1 MTTPLSDF
9 HPTELAAIYLRPLC
23 GAVAVARPA
32 ARIGGA
38 WAGFD
43 QVEVVARDGKN
54 TITGRGSLDDLAAW
68 AAGLARF
75 HQARIDCLLARL
87 TDQRPTFAGLCLDEP
102 RIMGVLNV
110 TPDSFSDGGDYAT
123 TEAAIARGH
132 EHSRAGVAIL
142 DIGGES
148 TRPGSDPVAAA
159 EEGRRVLPV
168 IEALAAA
175 RSGPVISIDSR
186 KAQVMEQAVAA
197 GASIINDISAL
208 AGDHRALA
216 VAADL
221 GVGVILT
228 HCQGAPKTMQAAP
241 AYDHPPLEIF
251 DYLEGRVEACE
262 AAGIAR
268 ARIAVDPGIGFGKS
282 LEHNLAIL
290 SHLSL
295 FHGLGCAVLIG
306 ASRKAFIGHITGE
319 ERPKARLPG
328 SIAATVAGLNQG
340 VQMIR
345 AHDSAETRQAVEVW
359 RAIHAGGGGA

>member
-1 MTTPLSDF
+1 MTTPLSDL

-68 AAGLARF
+68 TAGLARV

-87 TDQRPTFAGLCLDEP
+87 TDQRPTFAGLRFDEP

-123 TEAAIARGH
+123 PEAAIARGY

-148 TRPGSDPVAAA
+148 TRPGSNPMAAA

-175 RSGPVISIDSR
+175 GSGPVISIDSR
-186 KAQVMEQAVAA
+186 KAEVMEQAVAA

-208 AGDHRALA
+208 AGDDSALA

-221 GVGVILT
+221 GVGVILM
-228 HCQGAPKTMQAAP
+228 HCQGEPKTMQTAP
-241 AYDHPPLEIF
+241 VYDHPPAEIF
-251 DYLEGRVEACE
+251 DYLEGRIEACE

-306 ASRKAFIGHITGE
+306 ASRKTFIGHITGE

-345 AHDSAETRQAVEVW
+345 AHDTAETRQAMEVW

>member
-1 MTTPLSDF
+1 MTTPLSDL
-9 HPTELAAIYLRPLC
+9 HPTDRTALYLRPLC
-23 GAVAVARPA
+23 GAVALARPA

-43 QVEVVARDGKN
+43 QIEVVARDGCHSV
-54 TITGRGSLDDLAAW
+54 TGRGSLDDLAAW
-68 AAGLARF
+68 AAGLGQDHR
-75 HQARIDCLLARL
+75 ARIHGLLARL
-87 TDQRPTFAGLCLDEP
+87 TDQRPPFAGICFDEP

-110 TPDSFSDGGDYAT
+110 TSDSFSDGGDYAT
-123 TEAAIARGH
+123 LEAAIARGR
-132 EHSRAGVAIL
+132 EHVQAGVAIL

-148 TRPGSDPVAAA
+148 TRPGSDPVAAV
-159 EEGRRVLPV
+159 EEQRRVVPV

-175 RSGPVISIDSR
+175 PLGAVISIDSR
-186 KAQVMEQAVAA
+186 KAEVMEKAVAA
-197 GASIINDISAL
+197 GASIINDVSAL

-221 GVGVILT
+221 GVGVILM
-228 HCQGAPKTMQAAP
+228 HCQGEPKTMQAAP
-241 AYDHPPLEIF
+241 AYHHPPAEIF
-251 DYLEGRVEACE
+251 DYLEGRIEACE

-268 ARIAVDPGIGFGKS
+268 ARIAIDPGIGFGKS

-306 ASRKAFIGHITGE
+306 VSRKSFIGQLTGE
-319 ERPKARLPG
+319 QRPKARLPG

-340 VQMIR
+340 VQMVR
-345 AHDSAETRQAVEVW
+345 AHDAAETRQAVEVW
-359 RAIHAGGGGA
+359 RALHGGGEGA